1 MDLLEQIGRRLP
13 LIVSKP
19 LGRAIY
25 HLLRCEI
32 LTKYL
37 REKNA
42 ALLNNIGDIKKILV
56 ISDVNIGDAIII
68 QLCIE
73 AVSHH
78 FPDSE
83 IDYAYNV
90 VADPIINR
98 NPRISNFFPIFT
110 SSFKPSKIEHILVRR
125 LCREEAYDLV
135 INFCPF
141 LSIRDLRFAGCTAI
155 SPTMLIA
162 EILKAKYKENETANL
177 AYRIN
182 EYINQ
187 LFSELREKTDSSKG
201 KCYYSGTKLYLS
213 ADVLAAR
220 NRYLRSFGISPDDVI
235 VYFNPDASNKY
246 TFLDRGI
253 LLFLLNRLLLQD
265 NFDFLLL
272 GSGITFKG
280 IERYLFNNIPVP
292 LRNKLVV
299 LDKKVSLDTYA
310 SLLDI
315 CDLFI
320 TGDTGP
326 MHIAAARKI
335 CVDNPPAFK
344 NRTAIVGIFGS
355 SDPEIYGYDSFGDI
369 YVQANQDAPSKIF
382 EATPDCKD
390 VTCSIQRI
398 TNKCAGGRCF
408 DGLNIN
414 EIVAYIGAYL
424 SSSKH

>member
-13 LIVSKP
+13 LTVSKK

-25 HLLRCEI
+25 HLLRCET

-37 REKNA
+37 RKKNV
-42 ALLNNIGDIKKILV
+42 ALLHNIGDIRKILV

-68 QLCIE
+68 QSCIE
-73 AVSHH
+73 AVRHH

-83 IDYAYNV
+83 IDYAYNI

-98 NPRISNFFPIFT
+98 NPQISNVFPIFT
-110 SSFKPSKIEHILVRR
+110 GAIKPSKIERNLIKR
-125 LCREEAYDLV
+125 LCNEEAYDLV

-141 LSIRDLRFAGCTAI
+141 LSIRDLKFTGCTAI

-162 EILKAKYKENETANL
+162 EILKAKIKENETANL

-182 EYINQ
+182 GYINE
-187 LFSELREKTDSSKG
+187 LFSELPGKTDSSKD

-213 ADVLAAR
+213 TDVLAAR
-220 NRYLRSFGISPDDVI
+220 NRYLRSFGISPDDTI

-246 TFLDRGI
+246 TFLDKKKQV
-253 LLFLLNRLLLQD
+253 FLLMRLLSQD

-272 GSGITFKG
+272 GPGITFKG
-280 IERYLFNNIPVP
+280 VERYLLDNIPAP
-292 LRNKLVV
+292 LKGKLIV

-335 CVDNPPAFK
+335 AVNNTVAFK

-355 SDPEIYGYDSFGDI
+355 SDPEIYGYDSFGNMYAEAD
-369 YVQANQDAPSKIF
+369 QDAPSKIF

-390 VTCSIQRI
+390 ITCSLQRI
-398 TNKCAGGRCF
+398 TNQCPGDRCF
-408 DGLNIN
+408 DGLNID
-414 EIVAYIGAYL
+414 EIVTYIGGYL
-424 SSSKH
+424 SSSK